1 MKIKDVIAQVRAIG
15 IPYAYD
21 HFNEEQTPPYTAC
34 RYVESNNFDAD
45 NKAYF
50 KKGQF
55 NVELYTKVKDPA
67 LEQQFEQIFE
77 DGEQPYKKYESFID
91 NIKLYMVL

>member
-1 MKIKDVIAQVRAIG
+1 MKIVDVINGIKETG

-21 HFNEEQTPPYTAC
+21 HFNEEQTPPYCAYK
-34 RYVESNNFDAD
+34 YVESDNFDAD

-55 NVELYTKVKDPA
+55 NVELYTKTKDPTT
-67 LEQQFEQIFE
+67 ENKIESIF
-77 DGEQPYKKYESFID
+77 DNGPVPFKKYESFID
-91 NIKLYMVL
+91 EIKLYMVL